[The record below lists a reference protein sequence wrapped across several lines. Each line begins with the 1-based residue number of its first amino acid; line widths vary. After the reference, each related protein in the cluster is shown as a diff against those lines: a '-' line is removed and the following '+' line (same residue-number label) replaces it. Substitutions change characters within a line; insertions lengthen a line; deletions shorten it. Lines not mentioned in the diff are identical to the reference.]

1 MRIVIA
7 GNGLA
12 GTMVAKTVRELDSSA
27 EIKIFS
33 EEKHHYYP
41 RPNMIDFL
49 AGLLPLEKVFAF
61 PADWVVRQKIEL
73 NLDCRLLKLELEKQQ
88 VVLDRGEK
96 IPFDYLVLT
105 TGSAPFIPPVKGLEK
120 SGVFY
125 FRTLDQALSLIDYL
139 QSRPELL
146 ILGGGLL
153 GLEIAR
159 ALSTRG
165 LDKVTVAEFYDR
177 LLPRQLDQEAA
188 WLLQKK
194 LEESGIKFLLGRV
207 AEEIIGEGSAS
218 GVRFKD
224 GEIKPAGAVII
235 ASGVRPRVELA
246 AESGLKVERGVVVDD
261 YLKTSH
267 PRVWAAG
274 DVAEHRGKVYGLIPA
289 SFEQARTLAFNLCG
303 QIKKYEGTIPSSM
316 LKVAGVYVT
325 SIGQIF
331 PEGNEFEALVKK
343 DEEAGIYKKLVLKN
357 KTCVGAIWMGTKK
370 GVSEI
375 SRLIQ
380 TGKDVS
386 RFKADLLEE
395 NFDFSLVLEK

>member
-1 MRIVIA
+1 MRIIIA

-33 EEKHHYYP
+33 EERHHYYP

-61 PADWVVRQKIEL
+61 PPDWVVRQKIEL
-73 NLDCRLLKLELEKQQ
+73 HLNRRLLKLDLEKQQ
-88 VVLDRGEK
+88 VTLEGGESL
-96 IPFDYLVLT
+96 PFDYLVLT
-105 TGSAPFIPPVKGLEK
+105 TGSVPWAPPLKGLGK

-125 FRTLDQALSLIDYL
+125 FRTLDEALSLIDYL
-139 QSRPELL
+139 QSRPEVV

-159 ALSTRG
+159 ALRTRG
-165 LDKVTVAEFYDR
+165 LEKVTVVEVYDR
-177 LLPRQLDQEAA
+177 LLPRQLDPEAA
-188 WLLQKK
+188 SLLRRK
-194 LEESGIKFLLGRV
+194 LEETKINFLLGRV
-207 AEEIIGEGSAS
+207 AEEIIGEGSVS

-246 AESGLKVERGVVVDD
+246 AESGLKVNRGIVVDD

-267 PRVWAAG
+267 PRVLAAG
-274 DVAEHRGKVYGLIPA
+274 DVAEHREKVYGLIPA
-289 SFEQARTLAFNLCG
+289 AFDQARALAYNLCG
-303 QIKKYEGTIPSSM
+303 QVKRYEGTIPSST

-325 SIGQIF
+325 SIGLVN
-331 PEGNEFEALVKK
+331 PEGNEFTSLVKK

-357 KTCVGAIWMGTKK
+357 NACVGAIWMGTKK
-370 GVSEI
+370 NVQEVA
-375 SRLIQ
+375 RLIQ
-380 TGKDVS
+380 TGLDIS
-386 RFKADLLEE
+386 RFKEDILEDE
-395 NFDFSLVLEK
+395 FDFSLIFER